1 MPTWDVSFD
10 LRVGIDEPEVVKAVA
25 RIEGMAGLVCSIPLP
40 PAAQQRIDRLNI
52 LRAVVGTTGI
62 EGAEL
67 TEEEVGRIIDA
78 PPGVTV
84 LPPSRRR
91 EEMEGRNAERV
102 MRHVAAALRQDP
114 TLPLTEQ
121 LICTLHRLTTEDID
135 YPHNEPGIYRSHPV
149 TAGTYV
155 PPQDRDEM
163 RRLMEQF
170 IEWLNAGP
178 PASWPPSV
186 QAIVAHFYVVSIHP
200 FGDGN
205 GRTARA
211 VESFILY
218 RGGINVRGFYS
229 LANHYYRNRDRYIEL
244 LDSTRFDGAYDLTPF
259 VLFGL
264 EGLLAGLEEVRQ
276 AVVDEV
282 RVVTFRDLAR
292 ERLDQHDR
300 ISIKVSRRLRSLL
313 YLLAVEPLSLA
324 DLPKGSHP
332 LFRLYRGL
340 SDKTASR
347 DIRLLLSEG
356 LAIVDDDDLLR
367 ANLQVMDG
375 YIPSPQLA
383 QRSLRRRRSN

>member
-1 MPTWDVSFD
+1 VPTWDISFD
-10 LRVGIDEPEVVKAVA
+10 LRMGIDDPAVVKAVA
-25 RIEGMAGLVCSIPLP
+25 RVEGMAGLVCSIPLP

-67 TEEEVGRIIDA
+67 TEEEVGRIVDA
-78 PPGVTV
+78 PPGKTV

-102 MRHVAAALRQDP
+102 MRYVGEALQQDGE
-114 TLPLTEQ
+114 LPLTEQ
-121 LICTLHRLTTEDID
+121 LICTLHKLTTEGID
-135 YPHNEPGIYRSHPV
+135 YSHNEPGIYRSHRV
-149 TAGTYV
+149 TAGNYV
-155 PPQDRDEM
+155 PPEDREQM
-163 RRLMEQF
+163 RRLMEEF
-170 IEWLNAGP
+170 VEWFNTGP
-178 PASWPPSV
+178 PASWPASV

-229 LANHYYRNRDRYIEL
+229 LANHYYRNRDRYIDL
-244 LDSTRFDGAYDLTPF
+244 LDSTRFSGARDLTPF

-282 RVVTFRDLAR
+282 RVITFRDLVR
-292 ERLDQHDR
+292 EKLDHR
-300 ISIKVSRRLRSLL
+300 KGISTKVSKRLRSLL
-313 YLLAVEPLSLA
+313 YVLTAEPVSLA
-324 DLPKGSHP
+324 DLSKGEHS

-340 SDKTASR
+340 SDKTATR
-347 DIRLLLSEG
+347 DIRFLVSEG
-356 LAIVDDDDLLR
+356 LAVVDDDELLR
-367 ANLQVMDG
+367 ANLRLMDG
-375 YIPSPQLA
+375 YIPSPQLT
-383 QRSLRRRRSN
+383 QRSLRPRRSN

>member
-1 MPTWDVSFD
+1 MPAWDVSFD
-10 LRVGIDEPEVVKAVA
+10 LRVGIDEPEVVRAVA

-78 PPGVTV
+78 PPGASV

-102 MRHVAAALRQDP
+102 MRSVAEALNEDP
-114 TLPLTEQ
+114 TLPVTEQ
-121 LICTLHRLTTEDID
+121 LICTLHRLTTEGID
-135 YPHNEPGIYRSHPV
+135 YPHNEPGIYRSHRV
-149 TAGTYV
+149 TAGSYV
-155 PPQDRDEM
+155 PPENREEM

-170 IEWLNAGP
+170 TEWFNNGP
-178 PASWPPSV
+178 PASWPASIR
-186 QAIVAHFYVVSIHP
+186 AIAAHFYVVSIHP

-244 LDSTRFDGAYDLTPF
+244 LDSTRFDGTRDLTPF

-282 RVVTFRDLAR
+282 RVIAFRDLAR
-292 ERLDQHDR
+292 ETLERRGKLGT
-300 ISIKVSRRLRSLL
+300 KVSKRLLSLL
-313 YLLAVEPLSLA
+313 YFLAVESVPLE
-324 DLPKGSHP
+324 DLRKGGHS
-332 LFRLYRGL
+332 LFRLYMGL
-340 SDKTASR
+340 SPKTLSR
-347 DIRLLLSEG
+347 DLEFLVELG
-356 LAIVDDDDLLR
+356 LVVIDGDNLR
-367 ANLQVMDG
+367 ANLQVMDE
-375 YIPSPQLA
+375 YVP
-383 QRSLRRRRSN
+383 

>member
-1 MPTWDVSFD
+1 MPTWDVSFH

-78 PPGVTV
+78 PPGSSV

-102 MRHVAAALRQDP
+102 MRYVAEALQQDP
-114 TLPLTEQ
+114 QLPLTQQ
-121 LICTLHRLTTEDID
+121 LICTLHKLTTEGID
-135 YPHNEPGIYRSHPV
+135 YSHNEPGVYRSHRV
-149 TAGTYV
+149 TAGSYV
-155 PPQDRDEM
+155 PPEDRDQM
-163 RRLMEQF
+163 RQLMEQF
-170 IEWLNAGP
+170 IEWFNTAP

-186 QAIVAHFYVVSIHP
+186 RAIVAHFYVVSIHP

-211 VESFILY
+211 VESFILC

-244 LDSTRFDGAYDLTPF
+244 LDSTRFDSARDLTPF

-264 EGLLAGLEEVRQ
+264 KGLLAGLEEVHQ
-276 AVVDEV
+276 AVIAEV
-282 RVVTFRDLAR
+282 RVIAFRDLAR
-292 ERLDQHDR
+292 ERLG
-300 ISIKVSRRLRSLL
+300 RRGGLGSKAGKRQLDLL
-313 YLLAVEPLSLA
+313 YGLAREPILLN
-324 DLPKGSHP
+324 DLRKGGHP

-340 SDKTASR
+340 SGKTFTR
-347 DIRLLLSEG
+347 DIAFLLDEG
-356 LAIVDDDDLLR
+356 LVEVEGGYLR
-367 ANLQVMDG
+367 ANLKVMDG
-375 YIPSPQLA
+375 YVPSPEIV
-383 QRSLRRRRSN
+383 RRGLRRRRTN